1 MIWIRPD
8 KEGKPVKWY
17 SDDLIEVIKACC
29 LEREFLSSKVIMQII
44 KDYEN
49 V

>member
-1 MIWIRPD
+1 MIWVRED
-8 KEGKPVKWY
+8 NEGKPVKWY
-17 SDDLIEVIKACC
+17 SEDLINVLKACC
-29 LEREFLSSKVIMQII
+29 LEKEFLSSKVIMQII